1 MPSKCHSLKK
11 NFIMIKGIVHPVMS
25 NETSAVI
32 YSTSSCMSFFPRHEV
47 EEMTECS
54 LFGEV

>member
-1 MPSKCHSLKK
+1 
-11 NFIMIKGIVHPVMS
+11 MIKGIVHPVMS